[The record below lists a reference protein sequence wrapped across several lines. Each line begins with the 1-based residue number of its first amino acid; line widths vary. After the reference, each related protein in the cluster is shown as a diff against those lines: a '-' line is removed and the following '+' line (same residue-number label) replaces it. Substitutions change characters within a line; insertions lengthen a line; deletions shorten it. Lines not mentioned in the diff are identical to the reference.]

1 MAKKKVNVKKMAKE
15 WLQEAELRKNELSL
29 EIGVYVEQI
38 RQSVK
43 EKNEPLTQVLNIYT
57 RYLVKHYD
65 LLKNSIDSLKNF
77 IGEKDERKRTST
89 RSISNSGS

>member
-1 MAKKKVNVKKMAKE
+1 MAKKKVNVKKMAMDM
-15 WLQEAELRKNELSL
+15 LQEMEEHKKYLSQ
-29 EIGVYVEQI
+29 EIGVYSEQI
-38 RQSVK
+38 RQSIK